1 MKLIRAIGMNG
12 GYATFEIEGGDN
24 NESIGD
30 QVWFSG
36 CGTKLEICECV
47 SGNML
52 REVAKLFDQPKA
64 LIGAF
69 NRMTQI

>member
-1 MKLIRAIGMNG
+1 MKLIRATGMNG
-12 GYATFEIEGGDN
+12 SYATFEIEGGDN

-36 CGTKLEICECV
+36 CGTKLEIYE
-47 SGNML
+47 SISERML
-52 REVAKLFDQPKA
+52 KEVAQLFDQPKA

-69 NRMTQI
+69 NRMTE